1 MVTLPDASLIRHV
14 TLPEQWLLDAL
25 QPLPPALRVG
35 LWDLQSEP
43 QGLALG
49 DIEAVVLPYIGAVK
63 RLPALQR
70 VPRLRLVH
78 TLTTGY
84 DGVLA
89 AVGDDVTVV
98 TASGV
103 HAASTAELAIGLMLA
118 SLRGIDLAARDQ
130 PEGRWNHVTRT
141 SLADRKVLL
150 VGVGGIGRE
159 IARRLAPF
167 EVTLARVGTHARDDA
182 DGHVHGV
189 TELVALARDA
199 EILVVIT
206 PLTESTRGLVDA
218 RVLAALPDG
227 ALVVNVARGPVV
239 DTAALT
245 AEVLKGRLR
254 AALDVMEPEPLP
266 PGHPLWTAPG
276 VLITP
281 HLGGDTSAFAPRA
294 IRLLRAQ
301 LARLAA
307 GQPLDNVVRPGFTR
321 A

>member
-1 MVTLPDASLIRHV
+1 M
-14 TLPEQWLLDAL
+14 
-25 QPLPPALRVG
+25 
-35 LWDLQSEP
+35 
-43 QGLALG
+43 
-49 DIEAVVLPYIGAVK
+49 LPYIGAVK

-70 VPRLRLVH
+70 APRLRLVH

-150 VGVGGIGRE
+150 VGVGGIGQE

-167 EVTLARVGTHARDDA
+167 EVVLTRVGTHARDDA

-189 TELVALARDA
+189 AELVELARDA
-199 EILVVIT
+199 EVLVVIT

-218 RVLAALPDG
+218 RVLAALPEG

-254 AALDVMEPEPLP
+254 AALDVMDPEPLP

-276 VLITP
+276 VLMTP
-281 HLGGDTSAFAPRA
+281 HLGGDSSAFAPRA

-307 GQPLDNVVRPGFTR
+307 GQPLVNVVRPGFTR